1 MKRILEFGI
10 KILWFGWNVFW
21 NMRKKALTERGKE
34 GGIVG
39 DTASEADFDPE
50 NV

>member
-1 MKRILEFGI
+1 MELRYCGLDGPYFGTLE
-10 KILWFGWNVFW
+10 KWLS
-21 NMRKKALTERGKE
+21 LTERGKE

-50 NV
+50 NI